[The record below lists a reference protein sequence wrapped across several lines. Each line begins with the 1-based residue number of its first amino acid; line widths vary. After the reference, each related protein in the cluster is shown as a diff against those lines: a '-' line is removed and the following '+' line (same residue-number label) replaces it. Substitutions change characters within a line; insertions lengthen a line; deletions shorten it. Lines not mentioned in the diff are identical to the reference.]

1 MNNTNISDQVLK
13 QENFSLRR
21 QFQVSEECNKSY
33 IHELLLEVSELRDSQ
48 AKQNIKQQV
57 GTGFWEVESTRRENE
72 LREQVHRQ
80 GKQMAEY
87 EEREKNVMKEMRRM
101 KENMKIEKNDEDLHL
116 DYIQSLKTEIS
127 QYILITPPNTA
138 YDISGNSRWYFSA
151 ETELIKLFGMQGN
164 TDQGYSFKYFVPYM
178 FLLLGDDFWCG
189 LEFELAS
196 F

>member
-1 MNNTNISDQVLK
+1 M
-13 QENFSLRR
+13 
-21 QFQVSEECNKSY
+21 
-33 IHELLLEVSELRDSQ
+33 SELRDSQ

-127 QYILITPPNTA
+127 QFILKKSELEKQIHVLECERENLS
-138 YDISGNSRWYFSA
+138 DSLDFSVGKIFSLEKRQRDQENLLRSSEREIEELRISNHYLLEKLESWSVSRSSSPSIRTSINLELELSA
-151 ETELIKLFGMQGN
+151 SDSDLSLQRR
-164 TDQGYSFKYFVPYM
+164 Y
-178 FLLLGDDFWCG
+178 
-189 LEFELAS
+189 
-196 F
+196 